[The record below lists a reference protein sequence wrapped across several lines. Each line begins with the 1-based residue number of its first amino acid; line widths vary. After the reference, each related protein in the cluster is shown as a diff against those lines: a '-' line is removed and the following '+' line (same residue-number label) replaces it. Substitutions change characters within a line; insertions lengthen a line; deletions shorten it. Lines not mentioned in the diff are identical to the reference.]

1 VTDRRPPPGL
11 DGVLTLLAC
20 PHCSARLRRDGGVV
34 GCGSGHRF
42 DLARQGYLSL
52 LGAAART
59 DTGDSAEMV
68 AARAAFL
75 GEGHYLPIADA
86 VADRVGGGPVMEI
99 AAGTGYYLKAAID
112 RLTAA
117 GEPDAVGL
125 ALDASRYAARRSA
138 AAHAR
143 IGSIVADAWSRL
155 PIRDAA
161 MTTVLSVFGPR
172 DPAEIARVLAPGG
185 RVIVVTPEPDH
196 LGEISSALGLLTID
210 AGKPERLAES
220 FGGWLRPVRRDDL
233 RRAMRLTPTDI
244 AAVAGMG
251 PSARH
256 VEPDRL
262 RAALATLDDVTD
274 VTLAVTVTVLQA

>member
-1 VTDRRPPPGL
+1 MTDRRPPPGL

>member
-1 VTDRRPPPGL
+1 VTDRRSPPGL
-11 DGVLTLLAC
+11 DGVLPLLAC
-20 PHCSARLRRDGGVV
+20 PHCSSGLRRDGGVV

-59 DTGDSAEMV
+59 DTGDTAEMV

-75 GEGHYLPIADA
+75 GQGHYRPVAEA
-86 VADRVGGGPVMEI
+86 VAERVRGGPVLEI
-99 AAGTGYYLKAAID
+99 AAGTGYYLGAAID

-117 GEPDAVGL
+117 GVNDEVGL
-125 ALDASRYAARRSA
+125 ALDSSRYAARRSA
-138 AAHAR
+138 SAHAR

-155 PIRDAA
+155 PILDDV
-161 MTTVLSVFGPR
+161 MPTVLSVFGPR
-172 DPAEIARVLAPGG
+172 DPAEVARVLAPGG

-196 LGEISSALGLLTID
+196 LTEISAALGLLTID

-220 FGGWLRPVRRDDL
+220 FGGRLRPVRRDDL
-233 RRAMRLTPTDI
+233 RRAMRLTRADI

-256 VEPDRL
+256 VAPEHL
-262 RAALATLDDVTD
+262 RRAVAALDDVTE
-274 VTLAVTVTVLQA
+274 VTLAVTVTVMEA